1 MSFAI
6 MKSGGKQYRVK
17 KDQVLVVDRIA
28 GEVGEAVELP
38 TSLSARE
45 GSLSLGGGVA
55 KVEILEHLRGKKI
68 HVYKYRP
75 KKDSRKKT
83 GHRQEQTRVKVLEV

>member
-38 TSLSARE
+38 TSLSASE